1 MMDWQYLI
9 NLGAG
14 AALGVMGWFARQLWD
29 SVKELKA
36 DIASLRL
43 HVSETYV
50 KKSEVET
57 LRNDMDKRFDRLEQM
72 IARLYDK
79 IDAKADK

>member
-1 MMDWQYLI
+1 MDWQNLI
-9 NLGAG
+9 NIAGG
-14 AALGVMGWFARQLWD
+14 AALAVVGWFARQLWD

-36 DIASLRL
+36 DIADLRL

-50 KKSEVET
+50 KKSEVDT
-57 LRNDMDKRFDRLEQM
+57 LRGDIDKRFDRLEQM

>member
-1 MMDWQYLI
+1 MDWQNII
-9 NLGAG
+9 NFGGGTGLAV
-14 AALGVMGWFARQLWD
+14 AGWFARQLWD

-36 DIASLRL
+36 DIADLRL
-43 HVSETYV
+43 HMSETYV

-57 LRNDMDKRFDRLEQM
+57 LRGEMDKRFDRLEQM

>member
-1 MMDWQYLI
+1 MDWQNLI
-9 NLGAG
+9 NIAGG
-14 AALGVMGWFARQLWD
+14 AALAVVGWFARQLWD

-36 DIASLRL
+36 DIADLRL

-50 KKSEVET
+50 KKSEVDT
-57 LRNDMDKRFDRLEQM
+57 LRGDMDKRFDRLEQM

>member
-1 MMDWQYLI
+1 MDWQNLI

-14 AALGVMGWFARQLWD
+14 TLLAIGGWFARQLWD
-29 SVKELKA
+29 SVKELKT
-36 DIASLRL
+36 DIADLRL
-43 HVSETYV
+43 HVSDNYV
-50 KKSEVET
+50 KKSEVDS
-57 LRNDMDKRFDRLEQM
+57 LRGEMDKRFDRLEQM

>member
-1 MMDWQYLI
+1 MDWQNLI
-9 NLGAG
+9 NIGAG
-14 AALGVMGWFARQLWD
+14 AALAVIGWFARQLWD

-36 DIASLRL
+36 DIGNLRL

-57 LRNDMDKRFDRLEQM
+57 LEHQMDKRFDRVEQL

-79 IDAKADK
+79 IDEKADK